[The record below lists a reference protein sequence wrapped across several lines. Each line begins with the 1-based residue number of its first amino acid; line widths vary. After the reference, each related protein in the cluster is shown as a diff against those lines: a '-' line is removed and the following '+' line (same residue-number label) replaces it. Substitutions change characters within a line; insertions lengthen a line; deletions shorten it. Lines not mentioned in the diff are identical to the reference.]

1 MANASMLALVVQR
14 AARTDPA
21 GAIGLAAAC
30 MIAAQLAMVA
40 TAALA
45 ATRADVWGRRPFFLA
60 AFAALALRAVLYTL
74 SDNPAWTIFVQL
86 LDGVGVG
93 VFGALFPVVIADL
106 TRGSGHFNIAQGS
119 VGTVHSIGGI
129 MSGLI
134 ANAVVVWVSYEAAF
148 LTLAAIATLG
158 TALFWLVMPE
168 THERG
173 PSEL

>member
-14 AARTDPA
+14 ATRTDPA
-21 GAIGLAAAC
+21 GAIPLAAAC

-45 ATRADVWGRRPFFLA
+45 ATRVDAWGRRPFFLV
-60 AFAALALRAVLYTL
+60 AFLALALRGVLYTL
-74 SDNPAWTIFVQL
+74 SNQAVWTVAVQV

-106 TRGSGHFNIAQGS
+106 TRGSGHFNAAQGG
-119 VGTVHSIGGI
+119 VGTVHSVGGI

-134 ANAVVVWVSYEAAF
+134 ANSIVVWLGYDTAF
-148 LTLAAIATLG
+148 LTLTVIAVVGFT
-158 TALFWLVMPE
+158 LFWLAMPE
-168 THERG
+168 THNCT
-173 PSEL
+173 P